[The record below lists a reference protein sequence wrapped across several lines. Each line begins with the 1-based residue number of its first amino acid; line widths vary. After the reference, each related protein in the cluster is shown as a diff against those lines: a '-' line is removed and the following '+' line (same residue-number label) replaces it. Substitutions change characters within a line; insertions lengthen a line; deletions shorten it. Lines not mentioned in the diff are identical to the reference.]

1 MKKKKKRKNNN
12 KHCKK
17 YEKMMPKES
26 KIRKTEKLITE
37 FVAPLILH

>member
-1 MKKKKKRKNNN
+1 MKKKREKNNN

-26 KIRKTEKLITE
+26 KIRKN
-37 FVAPLILH
+37 